1 MAEPNQKHPS
11 SKSAQNNA
19 AEVSPDQQH
28 SRRDR
33 LTLILVD
40 IGVVLIVLAAAYLFV
55 DRYVTPRL
63 SSTPQAVAVDFPSQP
78 VTQANPKDNNAP
90 VDLAP
95 LSGMD
100 SSQEGIRR
108 ATFIDTRIPTRP
120 RVDVIT
126 YTVKNGESLFSIA
139 KDFNLKPETLLW
151 GNFDTLQ
158 DNPHLLQTGQ
168 VLNILP
174 ENGTYYKW
182 SSNDNLNNVA
192 AFFKVDPQVIIDY
205 PGNRI
210 DLTEVT
216 SKTFGIQDGAWLIIP
231 GGKRAIKDWGPPAIS
246 RTNPAA
252 ARYYGP
258 GSCGT
263 IYTGAVGNG
272 SFVWPTVN
280 HSISGYSYDS
290 NVHPGVDFGGPA
302 GNSVFATDAGVVVYA
317 GWSNFGYGN
326 LIVIDHGNGWQS
338 AYAHLSGV
346 GVSCGMSVFQGGA
359 IGAVGTTGNSSGP
372 HLHFELVYNGAK
384 LNPMDYL
391 H

>member
-1 MAEPNQKHPS
+1 MAEPNQKHPP

-19 AEVSPDQQH
+19 AEDIPDQQH

-40 IGVVLIVLAAAYLFV
+40 TGVVLIVLAAAFLFV
-55 DRYVTPRL
+55 DRYVTHRL
-63 SSTPQAVAVDFPSQP
+63 SSTSQAVAEDAPIQP

-192 AFFKVDPQVIIDY
+192 AFFKVDPRVIIDY
-205 PGNRI
+205 PGNHI
-210 DLTEVT
+210 DLTEIT
-216 SKTFGIQDGAWLIIP
+216 SKTFGIQDGSLA
-231 GGKRAIKDWGPPAIS
+231 DHS
-246 RTNPAA
+246 R
-252 ARYYGP
+252 R
-258 GSCGT
+258 
-263 IYTGAVGNG
+263 
-272 SFVWPTVN
+272 
-280 HSISGYSYDS
+280 
-290 NVHPGVDFGGPA
+290 
-302 GNSVFATDAGVVVYA
+302 
-317 GWSNFGYGN
+317 
-326 LIVIDHGNGWQS
+326 
-338 AYAHLSGV
+338 
-346 GVSCGMSVFQGGA
+346 
-359 IGAVGTTGNSSGP
+359 
-372 HLHFELVYNGAK
+372 
-384 LNPMDYL
+384 
-391 H
+391 